1 MAKLG
6 TDQQRR
12 SRNEAGRARDG
23 AMRVRRHGAELE
35 EALLQAAWDEVSA
48 VGYAGLTMEGVA
60 ARADTGKAVL
70 YRRWPKRAELVLAAM
85 RHHVGSITSEIPD
98 TGDLREDVLIVLRQ
112 IKERAKQI
120 GPDII
125 HGLRMESH
133 DLPPEAFE
141 ITPTVMMT
149 LLTRAAERGEVRREK
164 VTPLIAALPG
174 ILIRHEL
181 LLSNATVPEAYLTEI
196 VDNVLL
202 PLVTTADR

>member
-1 MAKLG
+1 MARAS
-6 TDQQRR
+6 TDQRR
-12 SRNEAGRARDG
+12 SRNTADPTRDG

-35 EALLQAAWDEVSA
+35 NALLQAAWDEARA

-60 ARADTGKAVL
+60 ARAGTGKAVL
-70 YRRWPKRAELVLAAM
+70 YRRWPKRAELVVAAM
-85 RHHVGSITSEIPD
+85 RHHVGSITSHIPD

-112 IKERAKQI
+112 IRDRAEQV

-133 DLPPEAFE
+133 DLPPETLA
-141 ITPTVMMT
+141 ITPAVMMT
-149 LLTRAAERGEVRREK
+149 LLTRAAERGDVRPEK

-181 LLSNATVPEAYLTEI
+181 FLSDATVSEAYLTEI
-196 VDNVLL
+196 VDCIFL
-202 PLVTTADR
+202 PLVTAADG

>member
-1 MAKLG
+1 MAKAE
-6 TDQQRR
+6 TDPR
-12 SRNEAGRARDG
+12 SRAEADRTRDS
-23 AMRVRRHGAELE
+23 AMRTRRRGVELE
-35 EALLQAAWDEVSA
+35 HALLQAAWDEVSA
-48 VGYAGLTMEGVA
+48 VGYASLTMEGVA
-60 ARADTGKAVL
+60 ARAGTGKAVL

-85 RHHVGSITSEIPD
+85 RHRVGSIADQIPD

-112 IKERAKQI
+112 IKDRAQQI

-125 HGLRMESH
+125 HGLRMESQ

-149 LLTRAAERGEVRREK
+149 LLTRAAERGDVRPER

-181 LLSNATVPEAYLTEI
+181 LLSDATVSEAYLTEI
-196 VDNVLL
+196 VDSILL
-202 PLVTTADR
+202 PLVATADG